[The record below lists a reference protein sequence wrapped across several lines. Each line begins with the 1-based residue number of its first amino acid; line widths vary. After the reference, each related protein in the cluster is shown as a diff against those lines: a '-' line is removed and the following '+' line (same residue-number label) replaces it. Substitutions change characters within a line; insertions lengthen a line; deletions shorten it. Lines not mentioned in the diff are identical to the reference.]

1 MDFCENEDEKI
12 ASLSPTRFN
21 EYIPNLKEMSI
32 TNPYVTKKTIKKE
45 DSVHTF
51 A

>member
-12 ASLSPTRFN
+12 TSLSPTRFN

-32 TNPYVTKKTIKKE
+32 TNPYVTKKIIKKE